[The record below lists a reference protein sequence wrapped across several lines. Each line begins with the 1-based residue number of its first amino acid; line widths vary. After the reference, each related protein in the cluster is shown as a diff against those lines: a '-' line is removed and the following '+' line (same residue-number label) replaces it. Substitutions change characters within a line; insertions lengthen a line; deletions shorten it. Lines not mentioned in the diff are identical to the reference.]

1 MNGPRSTNGKQRS
14 GEGGAGAGYM
24 PTPDDARS
32 SLQYSALASLTP
44 ASAVMSDIPPI
55 SIAFGDYITCNP
67 TDPEYARIANL
78 LDNQSASQISDFS
91 LQQQLHAVRGLLN
104 QVDVSYVRF
113 KSSSITFPRPSFEYA
128 INPQPS
134 IPQKRPF
141 TQAME
146 MIPQNTT
153 SSNIISQHQDYNRDI
168 YQVSGM
174 GSRSSQSFHANNAN
188 KSEVIMNSAV
198 PQQIGY
204 NQSVYEECILPTPN
218 IPRNI
223 NHVHQRERQ
232 NTYSNDSIYGNSMY
246 NSSDNQDIRTPSSL
260 VFIETPAHS
269 NRDYHLNVFSEAN
282 MIPRSYDIR
291 SNSPHVVIESTS
303 LSKSYIQ
310 SKYQDSK
317 VSSTSSQEIEME
329 HLTPQ
334 VVINPE
340 TSPVNNFYNEQY
352 EDSDNLLTT
361 KRQSIRAT
369 SPKVVIEIPPRD
381 KLEEYRSPQKS
392 EFDWSLSPHQSHKK
406 PNQEYKKHKD
416 KDKDEERNGESVL
429 INLINYMSMIFEA
442 EDSAS
447 VDQSNANSQNS
458 TSLFVPSSMGSSEP
472 LLTTNAIQQ
481 LIKLVSKVSR
491 YKRMEDVEVEDLA
504 RLLKILDRSVREV
517 ENFEV
522 LPKSTSKSRIKVN
535 QKNSDYSVDKGDTY
549 DDDYKMDEDSRTEQI
564 EEKLEKIMNGI
575 DAAIAAFT
583 IMTGGKLSKQ
593 LYPEDLITSSLNLVK
608 NQLGEIIYR
617 FLELNTSK
625 EELNNEADSLLLE
638 IFDNSR
644 LKRKISGL
652 LPIMTTY
659 LRKLYDLM
667 QQEELSDSIVITVS
681 FIAIGPFFV
690 DSASGGSNNF
700 FGNNVESMK
709 LVALGLLRLVF
720 TNHQKQRTW
729 ILEEILTS
737 LIKLPTTKRN
747 LRQYRLPDG
756 KSIQMVS
763 ALILQLIQSCT
774 AGTNQYGSKEID
786 GQGRDEIFGI
796 DIIGDIN
803 NLKKCGSAWKTGIDA
818 ASANAGYVFKFLL
831 ARCTKSIKNSNESEY
846 RVLLDNFMEDVITVL
861 NFPEWP
867 AAEMIVHIFSK
878 IMVGYIN
885 DKKADTYT
893 KSMAIDYLGTIAGR
907 IKKYANNVLV
917 TGESTLE
924 DNWENKEVRHWIDM
938 AKDVPK
944 GEITSLTNAQSVNN
958 LWECQKVVLK
968 FLEFGALEDPGV
980 QCARQFYL
988 AEWGYSFVNTL
999 LSISENLSSEDRE
1012 EKATIGEM
1020 KKLLDKIIAEYW
1032 QMSLEDNIDQNLK
1045 QRSLGIE
1052 RSDISLVTELLAT
1065 RQTLY
1070 QNFDS
1075 ILSRILVSLDT
1086 GVVAFRTKALRA
1098 LGQVVINDPNI
1109 LSQVNVRQT
1118 IAQRLSDNSPA
1129 VRDAAIDLV
1138 GRYLSQKPDITEQ
1151 YYKVIS
1157 ERILDTGLNVRKRVI
1172 KLLRDIYLKS
1182 ADQKMMIDIGCKI
1195 LMRINDDDNHVKDLA
1210 LKTIQELWF
1219 VPFKHQRTVSID
1231 MDDLDDDD
1239 GQSEF
1244 TNMSSVGK
1252 KEVLSRSLLIV
1263 GVAGRLGE
1271 RNGHVLGGLFKKIL
1285 EKDGKQKREV
1295 LNICQCMV
1303 DCLFEH
1309 LLTLQ
1314 DSNSKTEV
1322 VSCISTI
1329 CLLSNASPSLVR
1341 RHVVTLQPY
1350 LKSASSS
1357 DDQTILYYVLIIYQ
1371 SVLPLLKRPNP
1382 SFLTEVEQALL
1393 GLLTKSPQ
1401 KILQEVVPCLCVI
1414 VDKSTHN
1421 YIRLTKLLRS
1431 CIEKLKVEK
1440 KHLDAGKDISS
1451 ARNVMV
1457 LLLIIGLLC
1466 KNFDFDKK
1474 RSEKPDEMKELNL
1487 IDKGPIITIVF
1498 QLVLYFCK
1506 ESLSETVQK
1515 MALQSLGF
1523 IYLSYPIIMLR
1534 PESTDLMDR
1543 ILNTGA
1549 MDMKIQLMK
1558 VFSDFLVAEQQKINT
1573 DLEEKKQKK
1582 NNPVD
1587 LKVLIGNADEF
1598 AEAGVS
1604 SSLMQR
1610 YLDRILECTFDP
1622 TQSLKIIALDVLG
1635 NIIQQGLAH
1644 PVLCIPTIV
1653 AIETS
1658 PEQTVRDKAFKLH
1671 QHLNE
1676 KHASLIHSRNV
1687 DCVKKAYAF
1696 QKQLVCENPIVGY
1709 AVRNDEGHPEALLN
1723 PMYSLLKEKRQRR
1736 NDFLI
1741 SIVRTFDFDLI
1752 RCDESTVDVGFCKF
1766 VAENLATI
1774 DYKSLEE
1781 VLFVIYC
1788 INRVLSV
1795 VAISAL
1801 HSIQNNAK
1809 ILNIDMDII
1818 NQNKTSQEQASVNI
1832 QTFDENN
1839 SPHQPSVTM
1848 LNGSFMNVSE
1858 TTDNDIKLNSML
1870 IEGVQKPELLENI
1883 EKKETQE
1890 DSQEQESRNKDKE
1903 TILPLPYAAKVSIC
1917 MTILMYLKEHLKK
1930 TYALSEVKCQNFNPA
1945 QSGSN
1950 KDKPALRHQNAPPVI
1965 TWDGLSFIDKPLLTD
1980 DDIKQQCELFRKLIA
1995 EDGTQKEEFADTE
2008 MEGDLSSKQS
2018 NSYASLDRMDLDIT
2032 TMTIFDET
2040 THTTVKPSGGT
2051 SSRKGIVRKL
2061 GPKSKNAS
2069 SPRTSGN
2076 KKRNTPNNDTVSK
2089 KSKKKRKSIIDNVTD
2104 EEDSDFQL

>member
-1 MNGPRSTNGKQRS
+1 MNGPHSANGKQR
-14 GEGGAGAGYM
+14 GGKEVIGASYV
-24 PTPDDARS
+24 
-32 SLQYSALASLTP
+32 P
-44 ASAVMSDIPPI
+44 APSDVLIRDIPPI
-55 SIAFGDYITCNP
+55 TIAFGDYITCNP
-67 TDPEYARIANL
+67 TDPEYARIGSL
-78 LDNQSASQISDFS
+78 LDNPSASKFPDIS
-91 LQQQLHAVRGLLN
+91 LHAVRGLIN
-104 QVDVSYVRF
+104 QADVSYVRF
-113 KSSSITFPRPSFEYA
+113 KSPSVTFQQPSFDYA
-128 INPQPS
+128 INPQFKN
-134 IPQKRPF
+134 QHKRPF
-141 TQAME
+141 EQTME
-146 MIPQNTT
+146 IIPQGSMIPEQTHNHDFYGIDSLSYNSTPEIVMNN
-153 SSNIISQHQDYNRDI
+153 SSVSQRIDYNHSS
-168 YQVSGM
+168 YK
-174 GSRSSQSFHANNAN
+174 GSSIS
-188 KSEVIMNSAV
+188 
-198 PQQIGY
+198 
-204 NQSVYEECILPTPN
+204 PTQMISN
-218 IPRNI
+218 D
-223 NHVHQRERQ
+223 QREQQ
-232 NTYSNDSIYGNSMY
+232 NTYNNENIYNNSIISNTLESQEIK
-246 NSSDNQDIRTPSSL
+246 PSSL
-260 VFIETPAHS
+260 VFLDTPAHS
-269 NRDYHLNVFSEAN
+269 SRDYHPNVYSEVSE
-282 MIPRSYDIR
+282 IPQTYRQNER
-291 SNSPHVVIESTS
+291 HNSPHVVIESTPI
-303 LSKSYIQ
+303 SKSYIQ
-310 SKYQDSK
+310 SNYNVSK
-317 VSSTSSQEIEME
+317 VPFDSDSQEIESNN
-329 HLTPQ
+329 LIPQ
-334 VVINPE
+334 VVINQE
-340 TSPVNNFYNEQY
+340 KSYVKDFNDNQY
-352 EDSDNLLTT
+352 VDSNIISTA
-361 KRQSIRAT
+361 KRQSTRAP
-369 SPKVVIEIPPRD
+369 SPKVVIEVTPRN
-381 KLEEYRSPQKS
+381 KLEVYRSPQKS
-392 EFDWSLSPHQSHKK
+392 EFDSILNLQQSQKK
-406 PNQEYKKHKD
+406 SNQEYKKHRD
-416 KDKDEERNGESVL
+416 RDKDEERNGESAL
-429 INLINYMSMIFEA
+429 INLINYMSTIFEA
-442 EDSAS
+442 EDSVDMEQSSNNAFAS
-447 VDQSNANSQNS
+447 NS
-458 TSLFVPSSMGSSEP
+458 TPLLVQSSMGSSEP
-472 LLTTNAIQQ
+472 LLTTSAIQQ
-481 LIKLVSKVSR
+481 LTKLVNKVSR
-491 YKRMEDVEVEDLA
+491 YKRMEDAEVDDLA

-517 ENFEV
+517 ENLDV
-522 LPKSTSKSRIKVN
+522 LPKSAFQVQIHATNSKTKVN
-535 QKNSDYSVDKGDTY
+535 HKNLDNDINE
-549 DDDYKMDEDSRTEQI
+549 DDSHEDEEDSKIRQM
-564 EEKLEKIMNGI
+564 EEKLEKITNGI
-575 DAAIAAFT
+575 DAAIAAFS

-608 NQLGEIIYR
+608 NQLGGIIYR
-617 FLELNTSK
+617 FLELSTSN
-625 EELNNEADSLLLE
+625 EEL
-638 IFDNSR
+638 SR
-644 LKRKISGL
+644 M
-652 LPIMTTY
+652 LPVITTY
-659 LRKLYDLM
+659 LKKLYDLM

-690 DSASGGSNNF
+690 DSSGGGGNNF
-700 FGNNVESMK
+700 FGINVESMK

-720 TNHQKQRTW
+720 TNNQKQRTW

-737 LIKLPTTKRN
+737 LIKLPTAKRN

-774 AGTNQYGSKEID
+774 AGTNQYDSKDID
-786 GQGRDEIFGI
+786 GQRKNEILRME
-796 DIIGDIN
+796 IN
-803 NLKKCGSAWKTGIDA
+803 DDVNNFKKCGGIWKTGIDA
-818 ASANAGYVFKFLL
+818 ASVNAGYVFKFLL
-831 ARCTKSIKNSNESEY
+831 ARCTKSIKNSNDSEY

-907 IKKYANNVLV
+907 IKKYANNALIN
-917 TGESTLE
+917 GESTLE
-924 DNWENKEVRHWIDM
+924 DNWENKEVRHCIDM
-938 AKDVPK
+938 AKDIPR
-944 GEITSLTNAQSVNN
+944 GEITSNTSLQAIKN
-958 LWECQKVVLK
+958 LWECQKTVLTFLK
-968 FLEFGALEDPGV
+968 FVALQDPGV

-988 AEWGYSFVNTL
+988 AEWGYSFVSTL
-999 LSISENLSSEDRE
+999 QTVTENLSNEDSEDNDLIRSL
-1012 EKATIGEM
+1012 

-1032 QMSLEDNIDQNLK
+1032 QMFLDDNINQSLE
-1045 QRSLGIE
+1045 QRQVSLSFDTE
-1052 RSDISLVTELLAT
+1052 RSDISLITEFLAT
-1065 RQTLY
+1065 RQALY

-1098 LGQVVINDPNI
+1098 LGQVVVNDPNI

-1138 GRYLSQKPDITEQ
+1138 GRYLSQKPEITEQ

-1182 ADQKMMIDIGCKI
+1182 TDQKMMIDIGCKI

-1219 VPFKHQRTVSID
+1219 VPFKHQRNVTVD
-1231 MDDLDDDD
+1231 MDDLDDDNE

-1244 TNMSSVGK
+1244 TNMYAVGK

-1271 RNGHVLGGLFKKIL
+1271 RNGNVLGGLFKKII
-1285 EKDGKQKREV
+1285 EKDGKQKREI

-1341 RHVVTLQPY
+1341 RHVATLQPY
-1350 LKSASSS
+1350 LKSASST
-1357 DDQTILYYVLIIYQ
+1357 DEQTILYYVLIIYR

-1414 VDKSTHN
+1414 VDKLTHN
-1421 YIRLTKLLRS
+1421 YARLTKLLRS
-1431 CIEKLKVEK
+1431 CIEKLKIEK
-1440 KHLDAGKDISS
+1440 KHLDTGKEISS

-1474 RSEKPDEMKELNL
+1474 RTEHPDEMKELNL
-1487 IDKGPIITIVF
+1487 IDKGPIIAIVF
-1498 QLVLYFCK
+1498 QLALYFCG

-1534 PESTDLMDR
+1534 PESTSLMDR
-1543 ILNTGA
+1543 ILSTGV

-1558 VFSDFLVAEQQKINT
+1558 VFADFLVAEQQKINT
-1573 DLEEKKQKK
+1573 DLEDKKQKK
-1582 NNPVD
+1582 NVPVD

-1610 YLDRILECTFDP
+1610 YLDQILECTFDQ
-1622 TQSLKIIALDVLG
+1622 TQGLKTIALDVLG
-1635 NIIQQGLAH
+1635 NIIQQ
-1644 PVLCIPTIV
+1644 
-1653 AIETS
+1653 ETS
-1658 PEQTVRDKAFKLH
+1658 PEQTIRDKAFKLH
-1671 QHLNE
+1671 QLLNE

-1696 QKQLVCENPIVGY
+1696 QKQLVGNNLVGY
-1709 AVRNDEGHPEALLN
+1709 AVRNDEGYPEALLN

-1752 RCDESTVDVGFCKF
+1752 RYDESMVDVGFCKF

-1781 VLFVIYC
+1781 VLHVIYC

-1795 VAISAL
+1795 VAISIL
-1801 HSIQNNAK
+1801 HSIQHNAK
-1809 ILNIDMDII
+1809 VLNINVDAFS
-1818 NQNKTSQEQASVNI
+1818 QNKFSQEQILDNVQIIVERNLPLDS
-1832 QTFDENN
+1832 D
-1839 SPHQPSVTM
+1839 PHNVPM
-1848 LNGSFMNVSE
+1848 LNGEVKEINGRYE
-1858 TTDNDIKLNSML
+1858 TLKDNINLNSTSIDIQSSAFLESVEKMA
-1870 IEGVQKPELLENI
+1870 IQDVQER
-1883 EKKETQE
+1883 
-1890 DSQEQESRNKDKE
+1890 ESINKDKE

-1917 MTILMYLKEHLKK
+1917 MAILMYLKEHLKK
-1930 TYALSEVKCQNFNPA
+1930 AYALSEAKCQNFNPA

-1950 KDKPALRHQNAPPVI
+1950 KDKPALRQQHAPPVI
-1965 TWDGLSFIDKPLLTD
+1965 TWEGLPFVDKPLLTD
-1980 DDIKQQCELFRKLIA
+1980 EDIHQQCELFRKLMSD
-1995 EDGTQKEEFADTE
+1995 DGTQEEFANTE
-2008 MEGDLSSKQS
+2008 MEADSINKQS
-2018 NSYASLDRMDLDIT
+2018 NGYVNVDFDVT
-2032 TMTIFDET
+2032 TMSLFDET
-2040 THTTVKPSGGT
+2040 TPTITKSAGGT
-2051 SSRKGIVRKL
+2051 PTKKGIVRKL
-2061 GPKSKNAS
+2061 GSKSKNT
-2069 SPRTSGN
+2069 SPRTPGSG
-2076 KKRNTPNNDTVSK
+2076 KKRSAPNDAMSK
-2089 KSKKKRKSIIDNVTD
+2089 KSKKKRKSVIDNVTDD

>member
-44 ASAVMSDIPPI
+44 ADIPPI

-392 EFDWSLSPHQSHKK
+392 EFDWSLS
-406 PNQEYKKHKD
+406 
-416 KDKDEERNGESVL
+416 VL

-625 EELNNEADSLLLE
+625 EELNINFFLT
-638 IFDNSR
+638 SR

-1414 VDKSTHN
+1414 VDKLTHN

-1573 DLEEKKQKK
+1573 DLEEK
-1582 NNPVD
+1582 N
-1587 LKVLIGNADEF
+1587 EF

-1644 PVLCIPTIV
+1644 PVL
-1653 AIETS
+1653 TS

-1781 VLFVIYC
+1781 VLHVIYC

-1848 LNGSFMNVSE
+1848 LNGSFMN
-1858 TTDNDIKLNSML
+1858 
-1870 IEGVQKPELLENI
+1870 PELLENI

-1930 TYALSEVKCQNFNPA
+1930 TYALSEA
-1945 QSGSN
+1945 GSN

>member
-14 GEGGAGAGYM
+14 GEGGAGTGYI
-24 PTPDDARS
+24 PVPDDVRS
-32 SLQYSALASLTP
+32 SLQYSALASFTP

-78 LDNQSASQISDFS
+78 LDNQSASQIPDFS

-113 KSSSITFPRPSFEYA
+113 KSPSVTFPRPSFDYA
-128 INPQPS
+128 INPQSS

-141 TQAME
+141 THAME

-174 GSRSSQSFHANNAN
+174 SSRSSQSFHTNTP
-188 KSEVIMNSAV
+188 EVIMNSAV

-204 NQSVYEECILPTPN
+204 NQSAYEECILPTPN
-218 IPRNI
+218 IPRDI
-223 NHVHQRERQ
+223 NHVNQRERQ
-232 NTYSNDSIYGNSMY
+232 STYSNDSIYGNSMY
-246 NSSDNQDIRTPSSL
+246 NSSDNQEIRTPSSL

-269 NRDYHLNVFSEAN
+269 NRDYHLNVYSEAS

-291 SNSPHVVIESTS
+291 SNSPHVVIENTS
-303 LSKSYIQ
+303 LSKSCIQ
-310 SKYQDSK
+310 ANYQDSK
-317 VSSTSSQEIEME
+317 VSSASSQEIEMK

-334 VVINPE
+334 VVISPE
-340 TSPVNNFYNEQY
+340 ASLVNNFYENQY
-352 EDSDNLLTT
+352 EDSNNLSIT

-381 KLEEYRSPQKS
+381 KLEEYHSPQKS
-392 EFDWSLSPHQSHKK
+392 EFDWSLSPHQTHKK
-406 PNQEYKKHKD
+406 PSQEYKKHKD

-442 EDSAS
+442 EDSVS
-447 VDQSNANSQNS
+447 IDQNANSPNS
-458 TSLFVPSSMGSSEP
+458 TSLFVPASMCSGEP
-472 LLTTNAIQQ
+472 LLTTNVIQQ

-517 ENFEV
+517 ENFQV
-522 LPKSTSKSRIKVN
+522 LPKSASKSRNKVN
-535 QKNSDYSVDKGDTY
+535 QKNSDYSFDKGDTY

-625 EELNNEADSLLLE
+625 EELNIHFS
-638 IFDNSR
+638 FTSR

-681 FIAIGPFFV
+681 FIAIGPFFI

-737 LIKLPTTKRN
+737 LIKLPTAKRN

-774 AGTNQYGSKEID
+774 TGTNQYGSKEVD
-786 GQGRDEIFGI
+786 GQCRDEIFGI
-796 DIIGDIN
+796 TIIEDVN

-907 IKKYANNVLV
+907 IKKYANNILV

-938 AKDVPK
+938 AKDIPK
-944 GEITSLTNAQSVNN
+944 GEITSITNVQSVNN

-1012 EKATIGEM
+1012 EKATIHEM

-1182 ADQKMMIDIGCKI
+1182 TDQKMMIDIGCKI

-1263 GVAGRLGE
+1263 GVAERLGE

-1357 DDQTILYYVLIIYQ
+1357 DDQTILYYVLIIYR

-1414 VDKSTHN
+1414 VDKLTHN

-1543 ILNTGA
+1543 ILDTGA

-1558 VFSDFLVAEQQKINT
+1558 VFSDFLVAEQQKINS
-1573 DLEEKKQKK
+1573 DLEDKKQKK

-1696 QKQLVCENPIVGY
+1696 QKQLVCGNPIVGY

-1781 VLFVIYC
+1781 VLHVIYC

-1801 HSIQNNAK
+1801 HSIQNNAN
-1809 ILNIDMDII
+1809 ILNIDMDIV
-1818 NQNKTSQEQASVNI
+1818 NQNKTPREQASDNI
-1832 QTFDENN
+1832 KTFDENN
-1839 SPHQPSVTM
+1839 SSHQPSVAI
-1848 LNGSFMNVSE
+1848 LNGSFMNVK
-1858 TTDNDIKLNSML
+1858 NMK
-1870 IEGVQKPELLENI
+1870 NI

-1890 DSQEQESRNKDKE
+1890 DSQEQELKNKDKE

-1930 TYALSEVKCQNFNPA
+1930 AYALSEAKCQNFNPA

-2008 MEGDLSSKQS
+2008 MEGDLSSKQP
-2018 NSYASLDRMDLDIT
+2018 NSYASMDRMDLDIT
-2032 TMTIFDET
+2032 AMSIFDET
-2040 THTTVKPSGGT
+2040 TQTTVKPSGGT

-2061 GPKSKNAS
+2061 GSKSKNAS
-2069 SPRTSGN
+2069 SPRASGN
-2076 KKRNTPNNDTVSK
+2076 KKRNTPNNDTLSK